1 MSMQDE
7 GPGVAVL
14 STTVNT
20 GSDASVDWKAAV
32 AGAIIAAA
40 ISFVLFSFGAA
51 LGLSVA
57 SPYPSESISA
67 PAFATGAA
75 IWTLFVTVLSFL
87 IGGYFTGLLM
97 ARRAASEHE
106 REMRDGMHGAL
117 CWALG
122 VLVGAGIA
130 AWTAGGVARTGSEAA
145 LHSATAGASNVTQP
159 ATYYADTLL
168 RSDNPASVAPA
179 ETELRRLEVARIF
192 MNAPAGNIASND
204 RSYLGRLV
212 ARQTALPEAEAMDRV
227 EMVVQEYRSAIATAQ
242 AAAEKARKY
251 ALLLAFALAGTL
263 AISAGAA
270 WWAAVQGGE
279 HRDQNVDLRPYIGW
293 RKSRVRQR
301 RA

>member
-7 GPGVAVL
+7 GPDVAVL

-20 GSDASVDWKAAV
+20 GSDESVDWKAVV

-40 ISFVLFSFGAA
+40 ISFVLFSFGAV
-51 LGLSVA
+51 LGLSVT

-75 IWTLFVTVLSFL
+75 IWTLLVTVLSFV

-97 ARRAASEHE
+97 PRRALGEHE

-117 CWALG
+117 CWAVG
-122 VLVGAGIA
+122 VLVGAAIA
-130 AWTAGGVARTGSEAA
+130 AWTAGGVAKTGSEAA
-145 LHSATAGASNVTQP
+145 LHATTSAVAQP

-168 RSDNPASVAPA
+168 RSDNPSTVAPA
-179 ETELRRLEVARIF
+179 ETELRRLEVARILA
-192 MNAPAGNIASND
+192 NAPDGNIVSND

-227 EMVVQEYRSAIATAQ
+227 EMVAQEYRSAIEKAQ
-242 AAAEKARKY
+242 AAADKARKY

-263 AISAGAA
+263 AISAAAA

-293 RKSRVRQR
+293 RKSRIRQR